1 MHLIYSKTT
10 RSCKSMKAKPQEL
23 FFFIVLE
30 WIECSNFTKN
40 VKERFIFCQRSITK
54 LNPKTQTSVLT
65 HAYIRST
72 SKIYHITY
80 SELSTMGSD
89 NS

>member
-10 RSCKSMKAKPQEL
+10 RSCKSMKAKPQD
-23 FFFIVLE
+23 FFYIVLE
-30 WIECSNFTKN
+30 WIEYSNFTKN

-54 LNPKTQTSVLT
+54 QNPKTQTSVLT

-80 SELSTMGSD
+80 SELSTISSD